1 MRIRDL
7 NFFYNMTM
15 PEKIVLGL
23 ILFIFFMLY
32 LDISVKEY
40 DISTEPIITDEMFD
54 EYPLLLWKDT
64 QKKWNG
70 EQGDV
75 VKIKYRV
82 SKRDTRIWIFDENG
96 KVVHE
101 QPFIRNPWDG
111 GMPRDFTYSWPLYN
125 TDDYGDYIP
134 PGEYKVTV
142 CTKYKRNVELTKW
155 ITI

>member
-1 MRIRDL
+1 MNIRDL
-7 NFFYNMTM
+7 YSDLTLA
-15 PEKIVLGL
+15 EIIVLGATAFVL
-23 ILFIFFMLY
+23 LFYY
-32 LDISVKEY
+32 LPTNKEEISNEFV
-40 DISTEPIITDEMFD
+40 ITDELFD
-54 EYPLLLWKDT
+54 EYPLLMWKDT

-82 SKRDTRIWIFDENG
+82 SKRDTRIWIYDENG

-101 QPFIRNPWDG
+101 QPFQRSPWDDG
-111 GMPRDFTYSWPLYN
+111 RFRDFTYSWPLYD
-125 TDDYGDYIP
+125 TEDYGDYIP

>member
-1 MRIRDL
+1 MKIRDL
-7 NFFYNMTM
+7 NFFNNMTM
-15 PEKIVLGL
+15 PQKIVFGL
-23 ILFIFFMLY
+23 ILFVIFMLY
-32 LDISVKEY
+32 FDKNTEEY
-40 DISTEPIITDEMFD
+40 VDPKPIITEEMFD
-54 EYPLLLWKDT
+54 EFPLLMWKDT

-82 SKRDTRIWIFDENG
+82 SKRDTKIWIYDENG

-101 QPFIRNPWDG
+101 QPFARNPWDG
-111 GMPRDFTYSWPLYN
+111 GMPRDFTYSWPLYD
-125 TDDYGDYIP
+125 TEDYGDYIP